1 MDEKQSIAAENEEE
15 PLDFKEPRD
24 LHLEFRRMIG
34 HEKGEIHDTRAARN
48 AIILRFGRA
57 NAIECPDS
65 TCHRQWIC
73 QRPAYQCH
81 LAHYADLYN
90 WDYGN
95 PNCPRQAMYDEI
107 KRRWQKGE
115 YDPSD
120 CATDLA
126 QVVRAFQP
134 DIDKKRRFW
143 TPVKQKDK

>member
-15 PLDFKEPRD
+15 PLVFKEPRD

-57 NAIECPDS
+57 NAIECPDA

-73 QRPAYQCH
+73 QRPAYH
-81 LAHYADLYN
+81 D
-90 WDYGN
+90 
-95 PNCPRQAMYDEI
+95 I
-107 KRRWQKGE
+107 KRRWERGE
-115 YDPSD
+115 YDPND

-134 DIDKKRRFW
+134 DIDNKRRFW
-143 TPVKQKDK
+143 TPVKQKKK